1 MNWNDRDHYENYYA
15 DRLWNL
21 LPAIY
26 RAEDSAILDR
36 NGPLRELVDRLGSQA
51 AILRRSLDRLWAD
64 QSIET
69 CDDWVIAYIG
79 DLLATNLVASLDA
92 RGQRLDVAKTIYY
105 RRRKGTLSV
114 LEEIAADITG
124 WDARVVEFFRR
135 MGRTRH
141 NFDPAIGL
149 PSETNNAV
157 GNRRL
162 QQAQGLVGDLTQTFI
177 GGWADL
183 RNVYGASKAH
193 SVFDEF
199 FYTADVRRGKGQLG
213 WHNIPRLGVFLW
225 RLISFPAGEIIDSP
239 LTKTATDRRIGV
251 TPVQYQNCPDHYT
264 FDPTGREIPLFAA
277 SRVFSD
283 RGISPAE
290 WQLPTTISKP
300 LLEQE
305 FLHLYATIDQAN
317 RIRFNSLGI
326 FDASGKLVP
335 LEYILRDPAEEPIRD
350 SQGQPIKSKQ
360 ITADSRDWSTRK
372 ADFTFLV
379 DPEKG
384 KIIRGQKIPVDIN
397 NISINIKDFFVTY
410 HYGFS
415 STIGAGAFDR
425 RLIGAT
431 ATATPEPI
439 FEIAGG
445 GSELAT
451 SLTTLAPTG
460 TLTLTDSLTYTAI
473 SNIGS
478 NTTPIQAV
486 TIQAE
491 NRKRPV
497 LRPPATAT
505 NPITWVFYGA
515 PGSHLILTG
524 LFISGI
530 DIVLQG
536 EFESVTLNC
545 CTLDPGHFDTDT
557 NKYVSAVD
565 GKVLSS
571 SHLWVEAQ
579 VNHLIVN
586 HCITGAI
593 ATKANGNITQ
603 LSISDSIIQAFDD
616 SQQILNLTNGDV
628 HLNRCTLLGNAKVH
642 RLEASECILN
652 GVVQVEN
659 PQQGCVRF
667 SAWAT
672 GSVLPR
678 RYESVEISSNSP
690 LFTSR
695 VFGHPGYAQLQSGA
709 DAAILSHTGGGI
721 ASILE
726 GAEDGSEMGAFA
738 REKNAIKERSLRIKY
753 EEYMPLGLVPVI
765 VYVT

>member
-1 MNWNDRDHYENYYA
+1 MNGNDRDHYENYYA

-26 RAEDSAILDR
+26 RAEDSTVLDR

-105 RRRKGTLSV
+105 RRRKGTV
-114 LEEIAADITG
+114 AILEEIAADITG

-135 MGRTRH
+135 LGRTRH

-149 PSETNNAV
+149 PSETDDPT
-157 GNRRL
+157 GNRKL
-162 QQAQGLVGDLTQTFI
+162 QQAQGLVGNLTQTSI

-183 RNVYGASKAH
+183 RNIYGASKTH
-193 SVFDEF
+193 SAFDEF
-199 FYTADVRRGKGQLG
+199 FYTADVRRGKGQVG

-225 RLISFPAGEIIDSP
+225 RLKSFGLDY
-239 LTKTATDRRIGV
+239 T
-251 TPVQYQNCPDHYT
+251 TPVAVKGCPGHYT
-264 FDPTGREIPLFAA
+264 FDPTGRVFDPTDPLVGVFARSLPA
-277 SRVFSD
+277 FDPPD
-283 RGISPAE
+283 RWVSPAE
-290 WQLPTTISKP
+290 WQLPAPISRS
-300 LLEQE
+300 LLELDLQAQE
-305 FLHLYATIDQAN
+305 QELYAAIDPTDSTKV
-317 RIRFNSLGI
+317 RVNSLGVYRKPGS
-326 FDASGKLVP
+326 FYELVP
-335 LEYILRDPAEEPIRD
+335 AAIPTPETPARPAPQVTIYPKYGRFKILN
-350 SQGQPIKSKQ
+350 SQP
-360 ITADSRDWSTRK
+360 D
-372 ADFTFLV
+372 
-379 DPEKG
+379 E
-384 KIIRGQKIPVDIN
+384 
-397 NISINIKDFFVTY
+397 NIYVTY

-415 STIGAGAFDR
+415 STLGAGSYDR
-425 RLIGAT
+425 RLINTT
-431 ATATPEPI
+431 ATATPEPTI
-439 FEIAGG
+439 EIAGG
-445 GSELAT
+445 DSELSAP
-451 SLTTLAPTG
+451 LTTLAPTG
-460 TLTLTDSLTYTAI
+460 TITLKDSLTYTAI
-473 SNIGS
+473 SNVGD

-505 NPITWVFYGA
+505 NPIAWIFYGA
-515 PGSHLILTG
+515 SGSHLILTG
-524 LFISGI
+524 LLISGI

-536 EFESVTLNC
+536 EFDSVTLNC
-545 CTLDPGHFDTDT
+545 CTLDPGHFDSDT
-557 NKYVSAVD
+557 NKYVLAAD
-565 GKVLSS
+565 GKVLSA
-571 SHLWVEAQ
+571 SHLLVEAQ
-579 VNHLIVN
+579 VNYLTIDR
-586 HCITGAI
+586 CITGPI
-593 ATKANGNITQ
+593 ATRATGNITQ
-603 LSISDSIIQAFDD
+603 LSISDSIIQAFD
-616 SQQILNLTNGDV
+616 SEHTLNLTNGEV
-628 HLNRCTLLGNAKVH
+628 RLNRCTLLGGAKVH

-652 GVVQVEN
+652 DVVKVEN

-678 RYESVEISSNSP
+678 PYESVEIPPKEP

-709 DAAILSHTGGGI
+709 DVTIKSHTGGGI
-721 ASILE
+721 ATILE

>member
-1 MNWNDRDHYENYYA
+1 MNWNDRDRYEIYYA

-21 LPAIY
+21 LPAVY

-105 RRRKGTLSV
+105 RRRKGTV
-114 LEEIAADITG
+114 AILEEIAADITG

-135 MGRTRH
+135 LGRTRH

-149 PSETNNAV
+149 PSETDDPA
-157 GNRRL
+157 GNRKL
-162 QQAQGLVGDLTQTFI
+162 QQAQGLVGTFTQTSI

-193 SVFDEF
+193 SAFDEF
-199 FYTADVRRGKGQLG
+199 FYTADVRRGKGQVG

-225 RLISFPAGEIIDSP
+225 RLKSFGLDY
-239 LTKTATDRRIGV
+239 T
-251 TPVQYQNCPDHYT
+251 TPVAVKGCPGHYT
-264 FDPTGREIPLFAA
+264 FDPTGRVFDHTDPLVGVFARSLA
-277 SRVFSD
+277 AFDPPD
-283 RGISPAE
+283 RWVSPAE
-290 WQLPTTISKP
+290 WQLPAPISRS
-300 LLEQE
+300 LLELDLQAQQQE
-305 FLHLYATIDQAN
+305 LYAAIDRSDN
-317 RIRFNSLGI
+317 TKFIVNSLGI
-326 FDASGKLVP
+326 YRKPGSFYELVP
-335 LEYILRDPAEEPIRD
+335 AAIPTPETPAIPDPQVTLYPKHGRFKILNPRPD
-350 SQGQPIKSKQ
+350 
-360 ITADSRDWSTRK
+360 
-372 ADFTFLV
+372 
-379 DPEKG
+379 EK
-384 KIIRGQKIPVDIN
+384 IY
-397 NISINIKDFFVTY
+397 VTY

-415 STIGAGAFDR
+415 STLGAGSYDR
-425 RLIGAT
+425 RAIGAT
-431 ATATPEPI
+431 ATATPQPTL
-439 FEIAGG
+439 EIAGG
-445 GSELAT
+445 DSELTAPT
-451 SLTTLAPTG
+451 TTLAPTG

-473 SNIGS
+473 SNVGS
-478 NTTPIQAV
+478 ITTPIQSV
-486 TIQAE
+486 TIHAQ

-505 NPITWVFYGA
+505 NPITWIFYGA
-515 PGSHLILTG
+515 SGSHLILTG
-524 LFISGI
+524 LLISGI

-536 EFESVTLNC
+536 EFDSVTLNC
-545 CTLDPGHFDTDT
+545 CTLDPGYFDTDSK
-557 NKYVSAVD
+557 KYVSAVD

-571 SHLWVEAQ
+571 SHLLVEAQ
-579 VNHLIVN
+579 VNHLIVDR
-586 HCITGAI
+586 CITGAI
-593 ATKANGNITQ
+593 ATRATGNITQ
-603 LSISDSIIQAFDD
+603 LSISDSIIQAFD
-616 SQQILNLTNGDV
+616 SEQTLNLTNGDV
-628 HLNRCTLLGNAKVH
+628 YLNRCTLLGRAKVH

-652 GVVQVEN
+652 DVVKVDN

-667 SAWAT
+667 SAWTT

-678 RYESVEISSNSP
+678 PYESVEIPPNEP

-709 DAAILSHTGGGI
+709 DATIKSHTGGGI
-721 ASILE
+721 ATILE